1 MQRAKIATRERTK
14 VRTKA
19 KTIPDPITDQILDAL
34 EEKRQLLGVSL
45 HQLAEQSGTQYGYV
59 QQMLRSRH
67 VEDKRH
73 SPTLDKL
80 GPIARALGYTLKL
93 VRCKRGEA

>member
-1 MQRAKIATRERTK
+1 MQRVKATRTQTK

-19 KTIPDPITDQILDAL
+19 KTIPDPITDKILEAL
-34 EEKRQLLGVSL
+34 EEKRQLQGVSL
-45 HQLAEQSGTQYGYV
+45 HQLAEQSGTQYSYV
-59 QQMLRSRH
+59 HSMLRSRH
-67 VEDKRH
+67 DEDKRH

-93 VRCKRGEA
+93 VRVKKP

>member
-1 MQRAKIATRERTK
+1 MPRAKTSVRTQTK
-14 VRTKA
+14 VRSKA
-19 KTIPDPITDQILDAL
+19 RTIPDPITDQILDAL
-34 EEKRQLLGVSL
+34 EEKRQTLGVSL
-45 HQLAEQSGTQYGYV
+45 HQLAKESGTQYGYV

-93 VRCKRGEA
+93 VRVKKGE